1 MWSFPFSLQG
11 TLVLIGFGLLGLLF
25 ILRFLSRR
33 SLTMSYAIVWILVL
47 LGMLVLVGVPPVLTF
62 VGNLLGTA
70 QPEGAIRLLAMAVM
84 AGFLL
89 FLSVKVSVL
98 TYRLEDLSQRLS
110 LQEYEHRERSSS
122 PEQLSKSADPKNV

>member
-1 MWSFPFSLQG
+1 MNFPFSLQG
-11 TLVLIGFGLLGLLF
+11 TLVIIGFGVVGLLL

-47 LGMLVLVGVPPVLTF
+47 LGLLVLVGFPPVLAL
-62 VGNLLGTA
+62 VGEILGTA

-98 TYRLEDLSQRLS
+98 TYRLEDLAQRVGLY
-110 LQEYEHRERSSS
+110 EYERRARGETPAPPTGEEH
-122 PEQLSKSADPKNV
+122 